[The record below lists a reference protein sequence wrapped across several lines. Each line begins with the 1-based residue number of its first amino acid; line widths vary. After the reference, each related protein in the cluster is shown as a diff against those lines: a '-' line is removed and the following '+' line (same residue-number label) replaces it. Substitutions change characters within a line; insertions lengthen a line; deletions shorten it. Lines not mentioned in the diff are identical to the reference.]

1 MSESPETTQVVVT
14 DSSPVARDD
23 SNASDIPH
31 ADSLSALDKTSSTA
45 MADIVSTQEAPEADV
60 ADKEVVDIVTKDVP
74 LQVAEDALAGTQDSE
89 VEEPT
94 GSTLLATD
102 APAPIPP
109 VEDTTVTETEV
120 AEDAT
125 VAKPTPVTVT
135 AEEEARPEAF
145 SQEDTKEAVSTL
157 PTIAQEPAG
166 ADDTIPISAEDKGL
180 ADAKE
185 HDIIHFTSS
194 EEDDTKAAPTDTIS
208 TDTTVQEVD
217 PLDSN
222 TALLSSKDAI
232 PVAEIAEAKEDATLT
247 SPEPTIQLV
256 VPVDDIKPDF
266 SGLEDG
272 ASQDE
277 LSSNQAENL
286 PLQQGAIEG
295 LLTDKDEQEPE
306 IAIEPE
312 MTFAAPSSP
321 VLPASKP
328 QSQDVPAVPQEPEAV
343 AAEPVADVK
352 DEEVASAEAEAVPVV
367 DQKAVEEVKDEEKP
381 SLESVDSTIPAQDE
395 PAPDTS
401 EDVIVQD
408 ESASAGAETK
418 DEPVPEKVDAEEVAP
433 VVEATEAK
441 PEEEAGALDQDQPKV
456 EAAAEESLVVAAPV
470 PEVVEEAAAPEPV
483 PEEETVKEQQPAEP
497 VAEDVKPADAVAAQE
512 PVVEDEPQPEALQR
526 SAVDLEEKAEE
537 TVATEKDEVVD
548 EIPSEAAA
556 VPVESEQ
563 VVEEPVVEGEKEVQE
578 PVQVAAKDEEPEP
591 EPVKIEEEKAE
602 EEPAP
607 EPVKVEEQEEVK
619 TEEPTVEKREPELEP
634 VKVEDREPA
643 EVEKPHEEPLKVEDP
658 VESAEPVLVD
668 GLKETAQSEEHEE
681 KAAEVKEQEPV
692 KVELEEKSAELESDR
707 AEVIEKAEEPEHA
720 ALEVDQTATEPAKA
734 EDPLKVEE
742 PVASELGQKPVAT
755 EALEKE
761 LVKEEPQEQQ
771 AEPVKDEP
779 EQKAFVQVDSAEEDA
794 AKAEELEQASDA
806 TAEEDRSSVEPQL
819 ATHSVTATDS
829 SADSVVEPTTPSV
842 VIQNLEAVGTSGDDE
857 VEHAAEPALAAQEIE
872 RPKSPWTP
880 SFTVTTLGGPV
891 TETEQDDA
899 EDEPKPEQATVS
911 LLVTD
916 DDGKVQAPEESTPAP
931 PARPWTPS
939 YSVHSQGNSPIQTPT
954 LLEDEVP
961 EAPLEKETE
970 TPSSHVPT
978 LDEVAEP
985 QPAEVPVPT
994 QPILESSTNED
1005 VPSEDVE
1012 VSTEQSARVDNA
1024 DSPVSKTDS
1033 ATEETGTVEK
1043 TTVEPIAETPSVLN
1057 ENTEGSDEV
1066 APVVPNEGGT
1076 ETAAVDEEA
1085 NKVESVSKASE
1096 QEESPSAVTPENDEA
1111 PPEAP
1116 EPELA
1121 EEIPVEEPTVPL
1133 VAPVVGSSSWV
1144 PSYSVSRQGSR
1155 QGSPVPRSQDTGED
1169 DGVAA
1174 AKESVPASEA
1184 VQDTVHKD
1192 APAISET
1199 ETNAISVPAGGQ
1211 EVVARSWT
1219 PSYSVTT
1226 QGPVA
1231 EPDLSAAPDGN
1242 ASSAVPEEPKA
1253 ATASDIEERQASDE
1267 QTSASET
1274 LKEIATNGAAAV
1286 EDAEPEPSSGVSP
1299 TNETPVVTSASDPLE
1314 TRKRLESTASS
1325 RFFPGSWFS
1334 AAKTPVPEEGRTSL
1348 ETASGQFSR
1357 GPSSPLDAGSVL
1369 SPITINTETLAVP
1382 EQDQAEDSAVSPSK
1396 RKWCSIM

>member
-1 MSESPETTQVVVT
+1 MSVSPETTQVVVT
-14 DSSPVARDD
+14 DSSPVTRDD

-45 MADIVSTQEAPEADV
+45 MADIVSTQDALEADV
-60 ADKEVVDIVTKDVP
+60 ADKEVIDVVTKDVP
-74 LQVAEDALAGTQDSE
+74 LQVAEDALAGILDSK

-109 VEDTTVTETEV
+109 VEEDTAVTETEV

-135 AEEEARPEAF
+135 AEEEARPEKAF

-166 ADDTIPISAEDKGL
+166 ADDTIPINTEDKGL

-232 PVAEIAEAKEDATLT
+232 PVAEIAEAKEDVTLT
-247 SPEPTIQLV
+247 SPEPSVQLV
-256 VPVDDIKPDF
+256 VPVDDIKPNF

-321 VLPASKP
+321 ILPASKP
-328 QSQDVPAVPQEPEAV
+328 QPQEDVPGAYPSLFNLATFQHAEGLSAVPQEPEAV
-343 AAEPVADVK
+343 AAEPVVDIN
-352 DEEVASAEAEAVPVV
+352 DEEVASAEAEAVPEV

-381 SLESVDSTIPAQDE
+381 VLESVDSTIPAQDE
-395 PAPDTS
+395 PVADTA

-408 ESASAGAETK
+408 EATSAGAESN
-418 DEPVPEKVDAEEVAP
+418 DEPVSEKVDAEEAAP

-441 PEEEAGALDQDQPKV
+441 PEEEAGTLDQDQPKV
-456 EAAAEESLVVAAPV
+456 EDAAEESAEVAAPV

-483 PEEETVKEQQPAEP
+483 PEEES

-512 PVVEDEPQPEALQR
+512 QPAVEGTPEEPVVEEEAQPEVLQK
-526 SAVDLEEKAEE
+526 SAIDLEEKAEE

-548 EIPSEAAA
+548 EVPFEAAA
-556 VPVESEQ
+556 VPVETEQ
-563 VVEEPVVEGEKEVQE
+563 VDVEEPVVEAEKEAQE
-578 PVQVAAKDEEPEP
+578 PVQVAVKDEEAEP

-602 EEPAP
+602 EEPVPELEEKILEVEEREP
-607 EPVKVEEQEEVK
+607 EPVKVEEQEEAK
-619 TEEPTVEKREPELEP
+619 AEEPTVEKREPEPEP
-634 VKVEDREPA
+634 VKVEEQEPA
-643 EVEKPHEEPLKVEDP
+643 EVEKPHEEPLKVEEP
-658 VESAEPVLVD
+658 VEAALVEKSVEHEATEEPEEQPASVD
-668 GLKETAQSEEHEE
+668 ELKETPQSEEHEE
-681 KAAEVKEQEPV
+681 KAAEVKEIEQEPV
-692 KVELEEKSAELESDR
+692 KFEESEEKSAELESDK

-734 EDPLKVEE
+734 EEPLEVEE
-742 PVASELGQKPVAT
+742 PVASELEQKPVET
-755 EALEKE
+755 EVLEKE
-761 LVKEEPQEQQ
+761 LVKEELLEQE
-771 AEPVKDEP
+771 AEPVKEEP
-779 EQKAFVQVDSAEEDA
+779 EQKAYVQVDSAEEDA
-794 AKAEELEQASDA
+794 AKAEELDQASDA

-829 SADSVVEPTTPSV
+829 SADSVVEPTTPSI

-857 VEHAAEPALAAQEIE
+857 VEHAEPALAAQEIE

-970 TPSSHVPT
+970 TPSHVPS

-994 QPILESSTNED
+994 QPILESTTNED

-1012 VSTEQSARVDNA
+1012 VSTERSARVDNA
-1024 DSPVSKTDS
+1024 DSPVLKTDS
-1033 ATEETGTVEK
+1033 ATEETGTVEE

-1057 ENTEGSDEV
+1057 ENAEGSDKL

-1116 EPELA
+1116 KPELV
-1121 EEIPVEEPTVPL
+1121 EETPVEEPTVPL
-1133 VAPVVGSSSWV
+1133 LGESLSAKAIDVASPVPLVAPVPVVGSSSWV

-1155 QGSPVPRSQDTGED
+1155 QGSPAPRSQDIGED
-1169 DGVAA
+1169 DGAAA

-1184 VQDTVHKD
+1184 VEDSVLKD

-1211 EVVARSWT
+1211 EVIARSWT

-1226 QGPVA
+1226 QGPIA
-1231 EPDLSAAPDGN
+1231 EPDLSAAQDGK
-1242 ASSAVPEEPKA
+1242 ASSAVPEEPEA
-1253 ATASDIEERQASDE
+1253 PTASDIEEPQASDQ

-1286 EDAEPEPSSGVSP
+1286 EDAEPEPSSAYDDCP
-1299 TNETPVVTSASDPLE
+1299 TSY
-1314 TRKRLESTASS
+1314 
-1325 RFFPGSWFS
+1325 
-1334 AAKTPVPEEGRTSL
+1334 
-1348 ETASGQFSR
+1348 
-1357 GPSSPLDAGSVL
+1357 
-1369 SPITINTETLAVP
+1369 
-1382 EQDQAEDSAVSPSK
+1382 
-1396 RKWCSIM
+1396 